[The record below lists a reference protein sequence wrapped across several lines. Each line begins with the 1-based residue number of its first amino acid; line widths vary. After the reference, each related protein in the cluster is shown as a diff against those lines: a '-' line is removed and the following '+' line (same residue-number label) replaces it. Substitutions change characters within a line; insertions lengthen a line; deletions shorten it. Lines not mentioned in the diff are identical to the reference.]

1 MLPLVDGVAAGPAL
15 ADGAVLAPITVV
27 AQGVPNPWF
36 STLYLQQGRSE
47 LITALQQH
55 VTITVVSVVAGLVLS
70 VPLAVLARRSA
81 TTETLVVGAAG
92 VIYTIP
98 SLALFSLLVPY
109 TGFGATTAT
118 IALALYTLVILVRN
132 AVTGLAQV
140 PADAVEAARGM
151 GFGPV
156 RRLLR
161 VELPIAL
168 PSIVAGVRVATVST
182 ISLLTVAAYVG
193 TGGFGQLIDQGFR
206 ADYRA
211 KIVTA
216 CIACVLLALLADALL
231 VLLQR
236 ALTPWTRA
244 R

>member
-1 MLPLVDGVAAGPAL
+1 MTD
-15 ADGAVLAPITVV
+15 VL

-47 LITALQQH
+47 LLTALEQH
-55 VTITVVSVVAGLVLS
+55 VTITVVSVLAGLVLS
-70 VPLAVLARRSA
+70 LPLAVLARRSA
-81 TTETLVVGAAG
+81 LAETLVIGGAG

-98 SLALFSLLVPY
+98 SLALFALLVPVTAY
-109 TGFGATTAT
+109 TATTAT
-118 IALALYTLVILVRN
+118 IALALYTVVILVRN
-132 AVTGLAQV
+132 AVTGLAEV
-140 PADAVEAARGM
+140 PAEVVEAARGM
-151 GFGPV
+151 GLSAWQ
-156 RRLLR
+156 RLLR

-216 CIACVLLALLADALL
+216 CLACVLLALIADALL

-236 ALTPWTRA
+236 LLTPWTRTA
-244 R
+244 G

>member
-1 MLPLVDGVAAGPAL
+1 MV
-15 ADGAVLAPITVV
+15 VLSSDVL

-36 STLYLQQGRSE
+36 STLYLQQGRQE
-47 LITALQQH
+47 LRVALEQH
-55 VTITVVSVVAGLVLS
+55 VTITLVAVLAGLVLS
-70 VPLAVLARRSA
+70 VPLALLARRSGPL
-81 TTETLVVGAAG
+81 ETLVIGATG
-92 VIYTIP
+92 VIYTVP
-98 SLALFSLLVPY
+98 SLALFALLVPY
-109 TGFGATTAT
+109 TKYTALT
-118 IALALYTLVILVRN
+118 AEIALALYTLVILVRN

-140 PADAVEAARGM
+140 PDDVLEAARGM
-151 GFGPV
+151 GLGPV

-168 PSIVAGVRVATVST
+168 PSIMAGVRVATVST

-216 CIACVLLALLADALL
+216 CLACVLLALFADALL

-236 ALTPWTRA
+236 ALTPWSRA
-244 R
+244 RSS

>member
-1 MLPLVDGVAAGPAL
+1 MAFSIISD
-15 ADGAVLAPITVV
+15 IF

-36 STLYLQQGRSE
+36 STQYLVQGRSE
-47 LITALQQH
+47 LLTALEQH
-55 VTITVVSVVAGLVLS
+55 ITITLAAVTVGLVLS
-70 VPLAVLARRSA
+70 LPLAVLARRSPSV
-81 TTETLVVGAAG
+81 ETLVIGAAG
-92 VIYTIP
+92 IIYTIP
-98 SLALFSLLVPY
+98 SLALFALLVPY
-109 TGFGATTAT
+109 TSYTATTAV
-118 IALALYTLVILVRN
+118 IALALYTLIILVRN

-140 PADAVEAARGM
+140 PAEVLEAANGM
-151 GFGPV
+151 GLGSV

-193 TGGFGQLIDQGFR
+193 TGGFGRLVDEGFR
-206 ADYRA
+206 ADYRS

-216 CIACVLLALLADALL
+216 CLACVLLALIADALL
-231 VLLQR
+231 VGLQR
-236 ALTPWTRA
+236 LLTPWSRA

>member
-1 MLPLVDGVAAGPAL
+1 MVPLVTSDV
-15 ADGAVLAPITVV
+15 VL

-47 LITALQQH
+47 LITALEQH
-55 VTITVVSVVAGLVLS
+55 VLITVLAVLAGLVLS
-70 VPLAVLARRSA
+70 LPLALLARRSA
-81 TTETLVVGAAG
+81 LLETLVVGTAG
-92 VIYTIP
+92 VIYTVP
-98 SLALFSLLVPY
+98 SLALFALLVPY
-109 TGFGATTAT
+109 TAYTATTAV

-140 PADAVEAARGM
+140 PPDVVEAARGM
-151 GFGPV
+151 GLGPA

-216 CIACVLLALLADALL
+216 CLACVLLALVADALL

-236 ALTPWTRA
+236 VLTPWARA

>member
-1 MLPLVDGVAAGPAL
+1 MTFPGSSD
-15 ADGAVLAPITVV
+15 VL

-47 LITALQQH
+47 LMTALQQH
-55 VTITVVSVVAGLVLS
+55 VSITVVSVVAGLVLS
-70 VPLAVLARRSA
+70 LPLAVLARRSA
-81 TTETLVVGAAG
+81 LAETLVIGGAG

-98 SLALFSLLVPY
+98 SLALFALLVPVTAY
-109 TGFGATTAT
+109 TATTAT

-132 AVTGLAQV
+132 TVTGLAEV
-140 PADAVEAARGM
+140 PAEVVEAARGM
-151 GFGPV
+151 GLSA
-156 RRLLR
+156 RQRLLR

-216 CIACVLLALLADALL
+216 CLACVLLALVADALL

-236 ALTPWTRA
+236 LLTPWTRTA

>member
-1 MLPLVDGVAAGPAL
+1 MAFSLTSD
-15 ADGAVLAPITVV
+15 VLT
-27 AQGVPNPWF
+27 QGVPNPWF
-36 STLYLQQGRSE
+36 STQYLVQGRSE
-47 LITALQQH
+47 LLIALEQH
-55 VTITVVSVVAGLVLS
+55 VTITLAAVTIGLVLS
-70 VPLAVLARRSA
+70 LPLAVLARRSPTA
-81 TTETLVVGAAG
+81 ETLVIGAAG
-92 VIYTIP
+92 VVYTIP
-98 SLALFSLLVPY
+98 SLALFALLVPY
-109 TGFGATTAT
+109 TSYTATTAA
-118 IALALYTLVILVRN
+118 IALALYTLIILVRN

-140 PADAVEAARGM
+140 PREVLEAADGM
-151 GFGPV
+151 GLGSV

-193 TGGFGQLIDQGFR
+193 TGGFGRLIDEGFR

-216 CIACVLLALLADALL
+216 CIACVLLALIADALL
-231 VLLQR
+231 VGLQR
-236 ALTPWTRA
+236 LLTPWSRA

>member
-1 MLPLVDGVAAGPAL
+1 MT
-15 ADGAVLAPITVV
+15 VLSTGSVL

-36 STLYLQQGRSE
+36 STQYLQQGRSE
-47 LITALQQH
+47 LAVALQQH
-55 VTITVVSVVAGLVLS
+55 ITITVVAVVAGLVLS
-70 VPLAVLARRSA
+70 LPLALLARRSRLL
-81 TTETLVVGAAG
+81 ETLVLGATG
-92 VIYTIP
+92 VVYTIP
-98 SLALFSLLVPY
+98 SLALFALLVPY
-109 TGFGATTAT
+109 TAYTELTAE

-140 PADAVEAARGM
+140 PGEVVEAARGM
-151 GFGPV
+151 GLGRV
-156 RRLLR
+156 RRLVR

-211 KIVTA
+211 KVVTA
-216 CIACVLLALLADALL
+216 CLACVLLALVADALL

-244 R
+244 RS

>member
-1 MLPLVDGVAAGPAL
+1 MLSSVSHDV
-15 ADGAVLAPITVV
+15 VL

-36 STLYLQQGRSE
+36 STIYLEQGRSQ
-47 LITALQQH
+47 LLTALEQH
-55 VTITVVSVVAGLVLS
+55 VTITVISVLAGLIVSL
-70 VPLAVLARRSA
+70 PLAVLARRSPLS
-81 TTETLVVGAAG
+81 ETLVVGATG

-98 SLALFSLLVPY
+98 SLALFALLVPY
-109 TGFGATTAT
+109 TSYTATTAI
-118 IALALYTLVILVRN
+118 IALSLYTLVLLVRN
-132 AVTGLAQV
+132 AATGLAQV
-140 PADAVEAARGM
+140 PPDVVEAAKGM

-156 RRLLR
+156 RRLVR

-168 PSIVAGVRVATVST
+168 PSIIAGVRIATVST

-193 TGGFGQLIDQGFR
+193 TGGFGRLIDDGFR

-216 CIACVLLALLADALL
+216 CIACVLLALIADALL
-231 VLLQR
+231 VLVQR
-236 ALTPWTRA
+236 LLTPWSKA

>member
-1 MLPLVDGVAAGPAL
+1 MVFSLTSDVRASEML
-15 ADGAVLAPITVV
+15 

-36 STLYLQQGRSE
+36 STQYLVQGRAE
-47 LITALQQH
+47 LLSALEQH
-55 VTITVVSVVAGLVLS
+55 VTITLAAVTVGLVLS
-70 VPLAVLARRSA
+70 LPLAVLARRSPIA
-81 TTETLVVGAAG
+81 ETLVIGAAG
-92 VIYTIP
+92 VVYTIP
-98 SLALFSLLVPY
+98 SLALFALLVPY
-109 TGFGATTAT
+109 TSYTATTAA
-118 IALALYTLVILVRN
+118 IALALYTLIILVRN

-140 PADAVEAARGM
+140 PREVLEAADGM
-151 GFGPV
+151 GLGSV

-193 TGGFGQLIDQGFR
+193 TGGFGRLIDEGFR

-216 CIACVLLALLADALL
+216 CIACVLLALIADALL
-231 VLLQR
+231 VGLQR
-236 ALTPWTRA
+236 LLTPWSRA

>member
-1 MLPLVDGVAAGPAL
+1 MALPSVD
-15 ADGAVLAPITVV
+15 VV
-27 AQGVPNPWF
+27 SAQGLLAQGIPNPWF
-36 STLYLQQGRSE
+36 TTQYLQQGRSE
-47 LITALQQH
+47 LLVALQQH
-55 VTITVVSVVAGLVLS
+55 ITITVVAVAAGLVLS
-70 VPLAVLARRSA
+70 LPLALLARRSSVL
-81 TTETLVVGAAG
+81 ETLVLGATG
-92 VIYTIP
+92 VIYTVP
-98 SLALFSLLVPY
+98 SLALFALLVPY
-109 TGFGATTAT
+109 TSYTALT
-118 IALALYTLVILVRN
+118 AEIALALYTLVILVRN

-140 PADAVEAARGM
+140 PPDVVEAARGM
-151 GFGPV
+151 GFGPA

-216 CIACVLLALLADALL
+216 CVACVLLALLADALL

-236 ALTPWTRA
+236 VLTPWTRA
-244 R
+244 RA

>member
-1 MLPLVDGVAAGPAL
+1 VAPLSAG
-15 ADGAVLAPITVV
+15 GGI
-27 AQGVPNPWF
+27 PNPWF
-36 STLYLQQGRSE
+36 STQYLAQGRQE
-47 LITALQQH
+47 LLVALGQH
-55 VTITVVSVVAGLVLS
+55 LTITVVSVLAGLVLS
-70 VPLAVLARRSA
+70 IPLALVARRS
-81 TTETLVVGAAG
+81 TLLETAVIGGAG
-92 VIYTIP
+92 VLYTIP
-98 SLALFSLLVPY
+98 SLALFALLVPVTGY
-109 TGFGATTAT
+109 TARTAE

-140 PADAVEAARGM
+140 PPDVVEAANGM
-151 GFGPV
+151 GLGRV

-216 CIACVLLALLADALL
+216 CVCCVLLALAADLLL
-231 VLLQR
+231 VGLQR
-236 ALTPWTRA
+236 LLTPWTRA
-244 R
+244 RRSA

>member
-1 MLPLVDGVAAGPAL
+1 
-15 ADGAVLAPITVV
+15 VL

-36 STLYLQQGRSE
+36 STIYLQQGRSE
-47 LITALQQH
+47 LIVALEQH
-55 VTITVVSVVAGLVLS
+55 VTITVVAVLAGLVVSL
-70 VPLAVLARRSA
+70 PLAVLARRSPLS
-81 TTETLVVGAAG
+81 ETLVVGGAG
-92 VIYTIP
+92 VVYTIP
-98 SLALFSLLVPY
+98 SLALFALLVPY
-109 TGFGATTAT
+109 TSYTATTAV

-132 AVTGLAQV
+132 AVAGLAQV
-140 PADAVEAARGM
+140 PDEVVEAARGM
-151 GFGPV
+151 GLSPL

-168 PSIVAGVRVATVST
+168 PSIVAGVRVATVAT

-193 TGGFGQLIDQGFR
+193 TGGFGRLIDEGFR

-216 CIACVLLALLADALL
+216 CICCVLLALIADALL
-231 VLLQR
+231 LLVQR
-236 ALTPWTRA
+236 LLTPWTRA

>member
-1 MLPLVDGVAAGPAL
+1 MGSGS
-15 ADGAVLAPITVV
+15 GATDVL

-47 LITALQQH
+47 LLTALEQH
-55 VTITVVSVVAGLVLS
+55 VTITIVSVLAGLALS
-70 VPLAVLARRSA
+70 LPLAVLARRSA
-81 TTETLVVGAAG
+81 LAETLVIGGAG

-98 SLALFSLLVPY
+98 SLALFALLVPVTAY
-109 TGFGATTAT
+109 TATTAT

-132 AVTGLAQV
+132 AVTGLAEV
-140 PADAVEAARGM
+140 PAEVVEAARGM
-151 GFGPV
+151 GLSAWQ
-156 RRLLR
+156 RLLR

-216 CIACVLLALLADALL
+216 CLACVLLALIADVLL

-236 ALTPWTRA
+236 LLTPWTRTA

>member
-1 MLPLVDGVAAGPAL
+1 MP
-15 ADGAVLAPITVV
+15 VLSSSVV
-27 AQGVPNPWF
+27 LAQGVPNPWF
-36 STLYLQQGRSE
+36 DTFYLAQGRQE
-47 LITALQQH
+47 LLVALQQH
-55 VTITVVSVVAGLVLS
+55 VTITVVSVLAGLVLS
-70 VPLAVLARRSA
+70 LPLALLARRSPLLETVVLGA
-81 TTETLVVGAAG
+81 TG

-98 SLALFSLLVPY
+98 SLALFALLVPLTKY
-109 TGFGATTAT
+109 TALTAE

-140 PADAVEAARGM
+140 PPDVVEAARGM
-151 GFGPV
+151 GLSPL
-156 RRLLR
+156 RRLLG
-161 VELPIAL
+161 VELPVAL
-168 PSIVAGVRVATVST
+168 PSIMAGVRVATVST

-216 CIACVLLALLADALL
+216 CVACVLLALVADALL

-244 R
+244 RT

>member
-1 MLPLVDGVAAGPAL
+1 MAFPGSSD
-15 ADGAVLAPITVV
+15 VL

-47 LITALQQH
+47 LMTALQQH
-55 VTITVVSVVAGLVLS
+55 VSITVVSVVAGLVLS
-70 VPLAVLARRSA
+70 LPLAVLARRSA
-81 TTETLVVGAAG
+81 LAETLVIGGAG

-98 SLALFSLLVPY
+98 SLALFALLVPVTAY
-109 TGFGATTAT
+109 TATTAT

-132 AVTGLAQV
+132 TVTGLAEV
-140 PADAVEAARGM
+140 PAEVVEAARGM
-151 GFGPV
+151 GLSA
-156 RRLLR
+156 RQRLLR

-168 PSIVAGVRVATVST
+168 PSIVAGMRVATVST

-216 CIACVLLALLADALL
+216 CLACVLLALVADALL

-236 ALTPWTRA
+236 LLTPWTRTA
-244 R
+244 P

>member
-1 MLPLVDGVAAGPAL
+1 MIASS
-15 ADGAVLAPITVV
+15 VL

-47 LITALQQH
+47 LLVALQQH
-55 VTITVVSVVAGLVLS
+55 VVITVVAVAVGLVLS
-70 VPLAVLARRSA
+70 LPLAVLARRSA
-81 TTETLVVGAAG
+81 LAETLVVGAAG
-92 VIYTIP
+92 VVYTVP
-98 SLALFSLLVPY
+98 SLALFALLVPY
-109 TGFGATTAT
+109 TAYTATTAI

-132 AVTGLAQV
+132 AVTGLRQV
-140 PADAVEAARGM
+140 PDEVVEAARGM
-151 GFGPV
+151 GLNALQ
-156 RRLLR
+156 RLVR

-193 TGGFGQLIDQGFR
+193 TGGFGQLIDAGFR

-216 CIACVLLALLADALL
+216 CIACVLLALIADALL
-231 VLLQR
+231 LLLQR
-236 ALTPWTRA
+236 LLTPWTRA
-244 R
+244 VR

>member
-1 MLPLVDGVAAGPAL
+1 MTFPDGSG
-15 ADGAVLAPITVV
+15 VL

-47 LITALQQH
+47 LLTALEQH
-55 VTITVVSVVAGLVLS
+55 ISITVVSVLAGLVLS
-70 VPLAVLARRSA
+70 LPLAVLARRSA
-81 TTETLVVGAAG
+81 LAETLVIGGAG

-98 SLALFSLLVPY
+98 SLALFALLVPVTAY
-109 TGFGATTAT
+109 TATTAT

-132 AVTGLAQV
+132 TVTGLAEV
-140 PADAVEAARGM
+140 PAEVVEAARGM
-151 GFGPV
+151 GLSAWQ
-156 RRLLR
+156 RLLR

-216 CIACVLLALLADALL
+216 CLACVLLALVADALL
-231 VLLQR
+231 VLVQR
-236 ALTPWTRA
+236 LLTPWTRTA

>member
-1 MLPLVDGVAAGPAL
+1 MVAASS
-15 ADGAVLAPITVV
+15 DVL

-36 STLYLQQGRSE
+36 STLYLQQGRQE
-47 LITALQQH
+47 LQVALEQH

-70 VPLAVLARRSA
+70 LPLALLARRSPVL
-81 TTETLVVGAAG
+81 ETLVIGATG
-92 VIYTIP
+92 VIYTVP
-98 SLALFSLLVPY
+98 SLALFALLVPVTKY
-109 TGFGATTAT
+109 TALTAE

-132 AVTGLAQV
+132 AVAGLAQV
-140 PADAVEAARGM
+140 PADVLEAADGM
-151 GFGPV
+151 GLGPA

-161 VELPIAL
+161 VELPLAL
-168 PSIVAGVRVATVST
+168 PSIMAGVRVATVST

-216 CIACVLLALLADALL
+216 CLACVLLALLADLLL

-236 ALTPWTRA
+236 RLTPWARA
-244 R
+244 RT

>member
-1 MLPLVDGVAAGPAL
+1 ML
-15 ADGAVLAPITVV
+15 

-36 STLYLQQGRSE
+36 STIYLQQGRSE
-47 LITALQQH
+47 LIVALEQH
-55 VTITVVSVVAGLVLS
+55 VTITVVAVLAGLVVSL
-70 VPLAVLARRSA
+70 PLAVLARRSPLS
-81 TTETLVVGAAG
+81 ETLVVGGAG
-92 VIYTIP
+92 VVYTIP
-98 SLALFSLLVPY
+98 SLALFALLVPY
-109 TGFGATTAT
+109 TSYTATTAV

-132 AVTGLAQV
+132 AVAGLAQV
-140 PADAVEAARGM
+140 PDEVVEAARGM
-151 GFGPV
+151 GLSPL

-168 PSIVAGVRVATVST
+168 PSIVAGVRVATVAT

-193 TGGFGQLIDQGFR
+193 TGGFGRLIDEGFR

-216 CIACVLLALLADALL
+216 CICCVLLALIADALL
-231 VLLQR
+231 LLVQR
-236 ALTPWTRA
+236 LLTPWTRA

>member
-1 MLPLVDGVAAGPAL
+1 MTFPGSSD
-15 ADGAVLAPITVV
+15 VL

-47 LITALQQH
+47 LVTALQQH
-55 VTITVVSVVAGLVLS
+55 VSITVVSVVAGLVLS
-70 VPLAVLARRSA
+70 LPLAVLARRSA
-81 TTETLVVGAAG
+81 LAETLVIGGAG

-98 SLALFSLLVPY
+98 SLALFALLVPVTAY
-109 TGFGATTAT
+109 TATAAT

-132 AVTGLAQV
+132 TVTGLSEV
-140 PADAVEAARGM
+140 PAEVVEAARGM
-151 GFGPV
+151 GLSAWQ
-156 RRLLR
+156 RLLR

-182 ISLLTVAAYVG
+182 VSLLAVAAYVG

-216 CIACVLLALLADALL
+216 CLACVLLALVADALL

-236 ALTPWTRA
+236 LLTPWTRTA

>member
-1 MLPLVDGVAAGPAL
+1 VALPSVHPVLGQD
-15 ADGAVLAPITVV
+15 VLA
-27 AQGVPNPWF
+27 QGIPNPWF
-36 STLYLQQGRSE
+36 STQYLQQGRSE
-47 LITALQQH
+47 LLVALQQH
-55 VTITVVSVVAGLVLS
+55 ITITVVAVLAGLVLS
-70 VPLAVLARRSA
+70 LPLAVLARRSSLV
-81 TTETLVVGAAG
+81 ETLVLGATG
-92 VIYTIP
+92 VIYTVP
-98 SLALFSLLVPY
+98 SLALFALLVPY
-109 TGFGATTAT
+109 TSYTALT
-118 IALALYTLVILVRN
+118 AEIALALYTLVILVRN

-140 PADAVEAARGM
+140 PPDVVEAARGM

-216 CIACVLLALLADALL
+216 CTACVLLALLADALL

-244 R
+244 RA

>member
-1 MLPLVDGVAAGPAL
+1 VVAASS
-15 ADGAVLAPITVV
+15 DVL

-36 STLYLQQGRSE
+36 STLYLQQGRQE
-47 LITALQQH
+47 LQVALEQH

-70 VPLAVLARRSA
+70 LPLALLARRSPVL
-81 TTETLVVGAAG
+81 ETLVIGATG
-92 VIYTIP
+92 VIYTVP
-98 SLALFSLLVPY
+98 SLALFALLVPVTKY
-109 TGFGATTAT
+109 TALTAE

-132 AVTGLAQV
+132 AVAGLAQV
-140 PADAVEAARGM
+140 PADVLEAADGM
-151 GFGPV
+151 GLGPA

-161 VELPIAL
+161 VELPLAL
-168 PSIVAGVRVATVST
+168 PSIMAGVRVATVST

-216 CIACVLLALLADALL
+216 CLACVLLALLADLLL

-236 ALTPWTRA
+236 RLTPWARA
-244 R
+244 RT

>member
-1 MLPLVDGVAAGPAL
+1 MPYTA
-15 ADGAVLAPITVV
+15 
-27 AQGVPNPWF
+27 
-36 STLYLQQGRSE
+36 Y
-47 LITALQQH
+47 TAL
-55 VTITVVSVVAGLVLS
+55 
-70 VPLAVLARRSA
+70 
-81 TTETLVVGAAG
+81 
-92 VIYTIP
+92 
-98 SLALFSLLVPY
+98 
-109 TGFGATTAT
+109 TAE

-140 PADAVEAARGM
+140 PPEVVEAARGH
-151 GFGPV
+151 GASGRP

-216 CIACVLLALLADALL
+216 CVACVLLALLADALL

-236 ALTPWTRA
+236 LLTPWTRA
-244 R
+244 RA

>member
-1 MLPLVDGVAAGPAL
+1 
-15 ADGAVLAPITVV
+15 VL

-47 LITALQQH
+47 LLIALEQH
-55 VTITVVSVVAGLVLS
+55 VVITVIAVAAGVVLAL
-70 VPLAVLARRSA
+70 PLALLARRSA
-81 TTETLVVGAAG
+81 LAETLVVGAAG
-92 VIYTIP
+92 VVYTVP
-98 SLALFSLLVPY
+98 SLALFALLVPFTAY
-109 TGFGATTAT
+109 TATTAV

-132 AVTGLAQV
+132 AVTGLRQV
-140 PADAVEAARGM
+140 PAEVVEAAKGM
-151 GFGPV
+151 GLGAGQ
-156 RRLLR
+156 RLLR
-161 VELPIAL
+161 VELPLAL
-168 PSIVAGVRVATVST
+168 PSIVAGIRVATVST

-216 CIACVLLALLADALL
+216 CLACVLLALIADALL

-236 ALTPWTRA
+236 LLTPWTRA
-244 R
+244 VR